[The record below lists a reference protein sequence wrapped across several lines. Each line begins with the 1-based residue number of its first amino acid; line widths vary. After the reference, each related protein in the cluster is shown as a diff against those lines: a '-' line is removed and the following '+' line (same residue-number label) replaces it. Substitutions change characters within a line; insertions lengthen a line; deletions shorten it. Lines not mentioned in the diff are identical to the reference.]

1 MKFRPPQSPSSSP
14 PTRSA
19 DLAWVSARRCPCRQN
34 PCVRRASQ
42 TGQFPVPAPAMPADQ
57 PGRRERAEA
66 SLHARMPCTGPTPRQ
81 RQQALPSVVD
91 GHWQQQGGPSRNA
104 PIRGAGDAPG
114 QPGNGRS
121 SRGGANARAG
131 QLLRSDRVLTA
142 SFSPVRPHLRRC
154 TARLACCCCCCR
166 GNAVSLSSLF
176 GISVLAYPAAL
187 WIGLFECVPRQTGSS
202 CDHRSSRWVSFSTTG
217 RMDIFSHAREH
228 G

>member
-91 GHWQQQGGPSRNA
+91 GHWQPQGGPR
-104 PIRGAGDAPG
+104 PG
-114 QPGNGRS
+114 TRLFVGQGMPPVNPATVDPLVGGR
-121 SRGGANARAG
+121 
-131 QLLRSDRVLTA
+131 TH
-142 SFSPVRPHLRRC
+142 VRDS
-154 TARLACCCCCCR
+154 CC
-166 GNAVSLSSLF
+166 VQIEF
-176 GISVLAYPAAL
+176 
-187 WIGLFECVPRQTGSS
+187 
-202 CDHRSSRWVSFSTTG
+202 
-217 RMDIFSHAREH
+217 
-228 G
+228 